1 MKAKRILAAVLA
13 LLMLV
18 SFAGCKKSKS
28 KKRGNLV
35 SGKVSQRYS
44 DGEGKTDIY
53 EINSNAELPSA
64 AQQPGV
70 SAANAPPRTL
80 RRAVL
85 PARAQ
90 THLPATKLRQTR
102 TIISGFTAVNGS
114 TGSLSKTPHMI
125 HQTNT

>member
-70 SAANAPPRTL
+70 SAANAP
-80 RRAVL
+80 AGG
-85 PARAQ
+85 A
-90 THLPATKLRQTR
+90 
-102 TIISGFTAVNGS
+102 SGKGANTSSGNKASAN
-114 TGSLSKTPHMI
+114 PHYLLMCDKEVI
-125 HQTNT
+125 EV

>member
-70 SAANAPPRTL
+70 PPRTL